1 MRNLASGI
9 FILGVGYFNGG
20 SVFSGNPSTT
30 DYVFDGLGVCF
41 VLYGIFQLITGRS
54 RVA

>member
-1 MRNLASGI
+1 MPNLVSGV

-20 SVFSGNPSTT
+20 SVLLGHPRPM
-30 DYVFDGLGVCF
+30 DYAFDALGAGF

-54 RVA
+54 RIA

>member
-1 MRNLASGI
+1 MRNLVSGV

-20 SVFSGNPSTT
+20 SVFWGHPTT
-30 DYVFDGLGVCF
+30 VDYIFDAMGAGF
-41 VLYGIFQLITGRS
+41 VLYGIYQLITGRS